1 MEDAGVAE
9 LLGQLSSGRSAS
21 AWPEFLERY
30 SPLVMHVIR
39 RYETSHG
46 TVMDCFVF
54 VCDALCD
61 ERFRRLRSFRPD
73 GPARFETWLKTVV
86 ANLCVDWRRRQR
98 GRLRPVRAVAR
109 LPELDQLVYRCI
121 YVRGMP
127 RAECLHMLQA
137 RYPDLTEPRLS
148 EINARL
154 HVLLQPKQRW
164 QLSLRPSKPVPVDHD
179 ANGENAVASQ
189 LEAPGPGPERTAEHE
204 QEQKSVQDALASLPH
219 PQRLLLKMRYEQN
232 LTLEQIARL
241 TGQPDPF
248 RVHRLIQAAL
258 AALRERLT
266 PRVELSTAK
275 PRDAS
280 V

>member
-1 MEDAGVAE
+1 MDDPGVAE
-9 LLGQLSSGRSAS
+9 LLRRLSSERPGA
-21 AWPEFLERY
+21 AWSEFLERY

-39 RYETSHG
+39 RYEAAHG
-46 TVMDCFVF
+46 PVMDCFVY
-54 VCDALCD
+54 VCGALCD
-61 ERFRRLRSFRPD
+61 DDFRRLRSFRLD
-73 GPARFETWLKTVV
+73 GPARFETWLKAVV

-109 LPELDQLVYRCI
+109 LPELDQLVYRLI

-127 RAECLHMLQA
+127 RAECLHVLRA
-137 RYPDLTEPRLS
+137 RYPDLTERALS

-154 HVLLQPKQRW
+154 HALLPPRQRW
-164 QLSLRPSKPVPVDHD
+164 QLSLRPSTPVTVGDGAD
-179 ANGENAVASQ
+179 GEDDSALQ
-189 LEAPGPGPERTAEHE
+189 LEAPGPGPDGDAE
-204 QEQKSVQDALASLPH
+204 QEQRQRLVRDALANLPNT
-219 PQRLLLKMRYEQN
+219 QRLLLKMRYEQN

-248 RVHRLIQAAL
+248 RVHRQVQAAL
-258 AALRERLT
+258 AALREQLA
-266 PRVELSTAK
+266 PQVALATAK